1 MDESFD
7 GAGHDMNEDQM
18 NEVLSWIRD
27 DRLKLAV
34 LESQMKEMKEAHKE
48 VLAELRALPERI
60 RKDVAE
66 VVSTCR
72 AMQDAKRGKGESG
85 KDESDTTA
93 IAAIWKYLGAAIGGA
108 GLTLAALF
116 EWIKNGGNPH

>member
-1 MDESFD
+1 MDESFE

-27 DRLKLAV
+27 DRMKVAV
-34 LESQMKEMKEAHKE
+34 LESQVKELRDSHRE

-60 RKDVAE
+60 KKDVAE

-72 AMQDAKRGKGESG
+72 AMQDAKRGK
-85 KDESDTTA
+85 DEHDTTA
-93 IAAIWKYLGAAIGGA
+93 IAAIWKYIGAAIGGA